1 VGKSSSRA
9 CLFGVDRFSRAAD
22 HPKSPTLATQV
33 PAAARTQRGI
43 EDAGATHVS
52 MKPKP
57 TYISLKI
64 WSRETLRLA
73 ELQSHEMTNAAILTS
88 HDIERVPGR
97 VSRNLNSLSCFIP
110 AVFLLQEKRWK
121 STLEKVARR

>member
-1 VGKSSSRA
+1 
-9 CLFGVDRFSRAAD
+9 
-22 HPKSPTLATQV
+22 
-33 PAAARTQRGI
+33 
-43 EDAGATHVS
+43 

-64 WSRETLRLA
+64 WSRETSRLA

-110 AVFLLQEKRWK
+110 AVFLLQEKRLK